1 MTLDPRSRGVKNLP
15 PPKYKI
21 LHPDLTFGTAKS
33 IADSS
38 EFRRTLTLASNR
50 PNKRAVSFEHSQL
63 VRQRINH
70 PHPVQ
75 VVHSD
80 GSDFSKLL
88 RSISFKHPD
97 PYALND
103 LPPGSPTGTPGLG
116 R

>member
-1 MTLDPRSRGVKNLP
+1 MALDPRSRGVKNLP
-15 PPKYKI
+15 PPKDKI
-21 LHPDLTFGTAKS
+21 LHPYLTFRTAKR

-38 EFRRTLTLASNR
+38 EFRRALTFASNR
-50 PNKRAVSFEHSQL
+50 PNKRAVSFEHPQL
-63 VRQRINH
+63 IRQRVNH

-88 RSISFKHPD
+88 RSISFNHPD

-103 LPPGSPTGTPGLG
+103 LPPGPRTGTPGLG